1 MCKNRYSCICRV
13 GLLFLSTSYAP
24 TGRALV
30 GVRGEISTAVKIGNL
45 KAGCWMKHTIMISP
59 RAVDQINEALS
70 RGKDVQIAVRN
81 KKLIIWEM
89 SNKKVYEVAVSD
101 TV

>member
-1 MCKNRYSCICRV
+1 
-13 GLLFLSTSYAP
+13 
-24 TGRALV
+24 
-30 GVRGEISTAVKIGNL
+30 
-45 KAGCWMKHTIMISP
+45 MKHTIMISP